1 MRLILKTWIM
11 GLVIFKLMNPS
22 VALADEVWFTPFSW
36 YDYAL
41 EATYFGVT
49 SMDWSQTQQ
58 IANDPA
64 HYHEMNPLLGQ
75 HPSLANVN
83 VLIPSAMALHALIAY
98 ALPKPFREV
107 WQMAWIGVEASTVQ
121 HNASIGLRIKF

>member
-1 MRLILKTWIM
+1 MKTIKTILFIAFLFWSKPVQAGEI
-11 GLVIFKLMNPS
+11 
-22 VALADEVWFTPFSW
+22 WFTPFTW

-41 EATYFGVT
+41 ETTYFGVT

-58 IANDPA
+58 IANNPT
-64 HYHEMNPLLGQ
+64 HYYETNPFLGR

-83 VLIPSAMALHALIAY
+83 ILIPSAMAIHAIIAY

-107 WQMAWIGVEASTVQ
+107 WQMAWIGVESDMVQ
-121 HNASIGLRIKF
+121 HNASIGLKIKF

>member
-1 MRLILKTWIM
+1 MRLIFKIGTMSLI
-11 GLVIFKLMNPS
+11 LLKLMNPS

-107 WQMAWIGVEASTVQ
+107 WQMAWIGVETYCVV
-121 HNASIGLRIKF
+121 NNVSIGLRVRF

>member
-1 MRLILKTWIM
+1 MKTIFAF
-11 GLVIFKLMNPS
+11 VISLFISSP
-22 VALADEVWFTPFSW
+22 AYAGEVWFTPFTW
-36 YDYAL
+36 YDYTL

-58 IANDPA
+58 IAN
-64 HYHEMNPLLGQ
+64 NPSRYYETNPFLGR

-83 VLIPSAMALHALIAY
+83 ILIPSSMALHALIAY

-107 WQMAWIGVEASTVQ
+107 WQMAWIGIETDMVQ
-121 HNASIGLRIKF
+121 HNASLGLKIKF